1 MYSCCRWSIL
11 ILFFAL
17 WCSFRFVFQKLEQS
31 AHQRSVAD
39 YIPIAHR
46 PDTSRRPWAF
56 AFFRWSFIYIYI
68 FNILYIFCI
77 HESVF
82 FNCAKAECGC
92 AWYEQHFAQCC
103 KRIRRAL
110 AARKPLAINRETTK
124 IVQEQDLGQNWG
136 NLWDTEHLE
145 RIRLLR
151 CYPKFVIVK
160 GAACRYETDGHESWD
175 WRYRIAK
182 AH

>member
-1 MYSCCRWSIL
+1 MLFPICVPEAWTKCAPAFCGWLHSHCSSTRHFQETLSLRIFSL
-11 ILFFAL
+11 I
-17 WCSFRFVFQKLEQS
+17 
-31 AHQRSVAD
+31 
-39 YIPIAHR
+39 
-46 PDTSRRPWAF
+46 
-56 AFFRWSFIYIYI
+56 IYIYI

-160 GAACRYETDGHESWD
+160 EAACRYETDGHESWD